1 MEMNVYSCGAILLSL
16 PVRRLK
22 KMWQILIGSVS
33 LSVIHALIPNHW
45 IPLLAIGRSEKWT
58 NAEILSA
65 TGIAGIAHITS
76 TVIIGIIVGFAGFR
90 LSSSFETI
98 TTVIAPVILAAIG
111 VTYLVVDYV
120 QSRHHHHHEH
130 IRIKSS
136 SGKSKFAILLS
147 LSFAMFLSPCLELE
161 AYYFQAG
168 TAGWAGIIM
177 VSIVYM
183 LVTVSAM
190 IILVWL
196 GLKGMNRLKSD
207 FLEHHNKRITGIVLI
222 LLGILAMFVKL

>member
-1 MEMNVYSCGAILLSL
+1 
-16 PVRRLK
+16 
-22 KMWQILIGSVS
+22 MWQILLGSIS

-45 IPLLAIGRSEKWT
+45 IPILAIGRSEKWT

-65 TGIAGIAHITS
+65 TGIAGTAHITS

-90 LSSSFETI
+90 LSSTFETI
-98 TTVIAPVILAAIG
+98 TTIIAPAFLAAMG
-111 VTYLVVDYV
+111 VTYLVVDFV
-120 QSRHHHHHEH
+120 QSRRHEHHEH
-130 IRIKSS
+130 IHIKNS

-147 LSFAMFLSPCLELE
+147 LSFAMFISPCLELE

-168 TAGWAGIIM
+168 IAGWPGIIM
-177 VSIVYM
+177 VSTVYL

-196 GLKGMNRLKSD
+196 GMKGMNRLKSD

-222 LLGILAMFVKL
+222 LLAVLALFVKI

>member
-1 MEMNVYSCGAILLSL
+1 
-16 PVRRLK
+16 
-22 KMWQILIGSVS
+22 MWQILIGSVS

-45 IPLLAIGRSEKWT
+45 IPLLAIGKSEKWT
-58 NAEILSA
+58 KAEILSA
-65 TGIAGIAHITS
+65 TAIAGIAHITS
-76 TVIIGIIVGFAGFR
+76 TVIIGIIVGFAGFK
-90 LSSSFETI
+90 LSSSFEMI
-98 TTVIAPVILAAIG
+98 TTVIAPVILIAIG
-111 VTYLVVDYV
+111 VIYLILDFV

-130 IRIKSS
+130 IRIKTN

-168 TAGWAGIIM
+168 TAGWTGIIM

-196 GLKGMNRLKSD
+196 GLKGMDLMKTD
-207 FLEHHNKRITGIVLI
+207 FLEHHNKSIAGIVLI
-222 LLGILAMFVKL
+222 LLGVLAFFVKI